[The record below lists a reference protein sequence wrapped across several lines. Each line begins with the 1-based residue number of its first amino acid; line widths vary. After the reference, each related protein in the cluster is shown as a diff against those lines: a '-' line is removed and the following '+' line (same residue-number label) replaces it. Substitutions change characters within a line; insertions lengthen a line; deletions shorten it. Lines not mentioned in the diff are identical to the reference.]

1 MKNIS
6 IQKFLTE
13 TNIQLID
20 VREPYE
26 HKTGNIG
33 GINIP
38 MDKIFE
44 SINLISQTK
53 KVIIYCQSGKRASA
67 VVYMLT
73 KKYNL
78 KNIINLNGGYEA
90 YLNHKLN

>member
-1 MKNIS
+1 MKSIS
-6 IQKFLTE
+6 IQKLLTE
-13 TNIQLID
+13 SNIQLID

-26 HKTGNIG
+26 HKNGNIG

-38 MDKIFE
+38 MDQIFD
-44 SINLISQTK
+44 SINTISRTK
-53 KVIIYCQSGKRASA
+53 KVVVYCQSGRRASA

-73 KKYNL
+73 TKYNM

-90 YLNHKLN
+90 YLNFKLN